1 MGNSVEIGAVG
12 WARYRFSNPEQ
23 ARIASILAHYA
34 FFAGVGRKTT
44 MGMGQVILE
53 NRD

>member
-23 ARIASILAHYA
+23 ARIATILAHYA
-34 FFAGVGRKTT
+34 SLLVWGVR
-44 MGMGQVILE
+44 QQWVWD
-53 NRD
+53 R